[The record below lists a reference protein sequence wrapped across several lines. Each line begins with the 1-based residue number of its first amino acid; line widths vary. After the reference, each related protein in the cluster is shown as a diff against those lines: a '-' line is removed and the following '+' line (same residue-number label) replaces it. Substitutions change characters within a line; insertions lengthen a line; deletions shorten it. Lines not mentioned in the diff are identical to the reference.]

1 MRKAQKIK
9 YAVVDITKPHF
20 GLYYGDPSSNESYEL
35 IMVLSV
41 AKTINEM
48 KMCLLVHDI
57 FYIKAVKDVENEIN
71 YYLSLNHPDPIG
83 YLINYHCN
91 CALANVYS
99 KIRFNFVEKITKD
112 NILYYFKTQSKILNI
127 YNTSSVFEFKRRYFL
142 ICVDNIF
149 NQVLEKQIQNT
160 VSDYNK
166 NLLHLYEIIFYKV
179 PTTDNFELGELP
191 SIVEFSKWLYKLEI
205 SSFCNILNYLKKT
218 KLITSGNVDNL
229 LRLFYLN
236 KKQYDNSL
244 IHT

>member
-1 MRKAQKIK
+1 MKKIK
-9 YAVVDITKPHF
+9 YGEVDITQLHF

-41 AKTINEM
+41 AKTVDEM

-57 FYIKAVKDVENEIN
+57 SYMNAVKDVENEIN

-99 KIRFNFVEKITKD
+99 KVRFSFVKKITKD
-112 NILYYFKTQSKILNI
+112 NILYYFKTKSKVLNI
-127 YNTSSVFEFKRRYFL
+127 YNSSSVFEYKKKYFA
-142 ICVDNIF
+142 ICVDDIF
-149 NQVLEKQIQNT
+149 NQVLERKIQNT
-160 VSDYNK
+160 VIDYNK

-218 KLITSGNVDNL
+218 KLITSGNVDNF

>member
-1 MRKAQKIK
+1 MEKIK
-9 YAVVDITKPHF
+9 YGEVDITQLHF

-57 FYIKAVKDVENEIN
+57 SYMNAVKDVENEIN

-99 KIRFNFVEKITKD
+99 KVRFNFVEKITKN
-112 NILYYFKTQSKILNI
+112 NILYYFKTQSKIINI
-127 YNTSSVFEFKRRYFL
+127 YNNSYVFEYKKKYFS

-149 NQVLEKQIQNT
+149 NQALERKIQNT
-160 VSDYNK
+160 VFDYNN
-166 NLLHLYEIIFYKV
+166 NLLHLYEIIFFKV
-179 PTTDNFELGELP
+179 PTANQFELSELP

-205 SSFCNILNYLKKT
+205 INFCNILNYLKKI
-218 KLITSGNVDNL
+218 KLINSRNIDSL
-229 LRLFYLN
+229 LRLFLLN

>member
-1 MRKAQKIK
+1 MKKIK
-9 YAVVDITKPHF
+9 YGEVDITKPHF

-57 FYIKAVKDVENEIN
+57 SYMNAVKDVENEIN
-71 YYLSLNHPDPIG
+71 YYLSLNHPDPIR
-83 YLINYHCN
+83 YLINYHCR

-99 KIRFNFVEKITKD
+99 KVRFSFVETITKN
-112 NILYYFKTQSKILNI
+112 NILYYFQTQSKILNI
-127 YNTSSVFEFKRRYFL
+127 YNSSSVFEYKKKYFA
-142 ICVDNIF
+142 ICIDNIF
-149 NQVLEKQIQNT
+149 YQVLERKIQNA
-160 VSDYNK
+160 VSDYNN
-166 NLLHLYEIIFYKV
+166 NLLHLYEIIFFKV
-179 PTTDNFELGELP
+179 PTTGSFELVELP

>member
-1 MRKAQKIK
+1 MRTAQKIK
-9 YAVVDITKPHF
+9 YGEVDITKPHF

-41 AKTINEM
+41 AKTVDEI

-57 FYIKAVKDVENEIN
+57 SYMNAVRDVENEIN
-71 YYLSLNHPDPIG
+71 YYLSLNHPDPIR
-83 YLINYHCN
+83 YLINYHCR

-99 KIRFNFVEKITKD
+99 KVRFSFVETITKN
-112 NILYYFKTQSKILNI
+112 NILYYFQTQSKILNI
-127 YNTSSVFEFKRRYFL
+127 YNSSSVFEYKKKYFA
-142 ICVDNIF
+142 ICIDNIF
-149 NQVLEKQIQNT
+149 YQVLERKIQNA
-160 VSDYNK
+160 VSDYNN
-166 NLLHLYEIIFYKV
+166 NLLHLYEIIFSKV
-179 PTTDNFELGELP
+179 PTANQFELSELP

-205 SSFCNILNYLKKT
+205 SSFCNILNYLKKI

-229 LRLFYLN
+229 LKLFYLN

>member
-9 YAVVDITKPHF
+9 YGEVDIKRQHF

-41 AKTINEM
+41 AKTIDEI

-57 FYIKAVKDVENEIN
+57 SYMNAVKDVENEIN
-71 YYLSLNHPDPIG
+71 YYLSLNHPDPIQ
-83 YLINYHCN
+83 YLISYHCN

-99 KIRFNFVEKITKD
+99 KVRFSFVQKITKN
-112 NILYYFKTQSKILNI
+112 NILYYFETQSKILNL
-127 YNTSSVFEFKRRYFL
+127 YNSSSVYEFKRRYFL
-142 ICVDNIF
+142 ICVDDIF
-149 NQVLEKQIQNT
+149 NQVLERKIQNT
-160 VSDYNK
+160 VIDYNK

-179 PTTDNFELGELP
+179 PTTDQFELSELP

-205 SSFCNILNYLKKT
+205 KSFCNIINYLKKI
-218 KLITSGNVDNL
+218 KLLNSGNVDNFL
-229 LRLFYLN
+229 KLFYSN
-236 KKQYDNSL
+236 KKQYNNSL

>member
-1 MRKAQKIK
+1 MEKIK
-9 YAVVDITKPHF
+9 YGEVDITQLHF

-57 FYIKAVKDVENEIN
+57 SYMNAVRDVENEIN
-71 YYLSLNHPDPIG
+71 YYLSLNHPDPIR
-83 YLINYHCN
+83 YLINYHCR

-99 KIRFNFVEKITKD
+99 KVRFSFVETITKN
-112 NILYYFKTQSKILNI
+112 NILYYFQTQSKILNI
-127 YNTSSVFEFKRRYFL
+127 YNSSSVFEYKKKYFA
-142 ICVDNIF
+142 ICIDNIF
-149 NQVLEKQIQNT
+149 YQVLGRQIQNT

-166 NLLHLYEIIFYKV
+166 NLPHLYEIIFYKV

-205 SSFCNILNYLKKT
+205 SSFCIILNYLKKT

-244 IHT
+244 ILT